1 MGSGGGVESE
11 LMPRLVV
18 DYAEPGGGKLKTGNG
33 FLKPNFGEG
42 PKPSLSGRRGVRL
55 LLGSRLYK
63 IPSYCIGRCIA
74 RSGAIRGL
82 PRGTKLEAPDQSVV
96 LDVPGVGVVAA

>member
-1 MGSGGGVESE
+1 VAETD
-11 LMPRLVV
+11 LMPRLV
-18 DYAEPGGGKLKTGNG
+18 GGNTERCCSKLKSGNR
-33 FLKPNFGEG
+33 FLKPNFELG
-42 PKPSLSGRRGVRL
+42 PKPSLSGRRVIRL

-63 IPSYCIGRCIA
+63 IPSNCMGRCIA
-74 RSGAIRGL
+74 KSGAIRGL